1 MKMLAAFSPGSDFKR
16 YYRGRMPRLALAVII
31 LMPLMYGALYLWAFW
46 NPFNEVN
53 KMPIA
58 LVNLDT
64 GATLDGKPLAAGEQV
79 VQGLVASK
87 QLDLN
92 VVSES
97 EAADG
102 VAHGKYYFSITLPKD
117 FSEAVVSPTTGKPRS
132 APLIFTYDD
141 ANNYLASVLG
151 GDAAQQV
158 VSQVASQVGT
168 QTFDIAFKEVGSM
181 LPQVTKA
188 VDGANEL
195 ATGLD
200 TANTGAHE
208 LSGALDELSGVV
220 IKATDPVLAAT
231 SGSGGLSPAEV
242 KATATRVSQGAE
254 TINEIVGGAA
264 ATQSRGYTALDRAIS
279 GMASSPDP
287 AMRALARSLTP
298 AKDALANRGLGPDAN
313 NAATALLSDSQKLS
327 AAMTTP
333 GSQVNSLLAL
343 AESGGLHADI
353 EKARGAATELSSA
366 SGELAAGTKK
376 LAGGAHQLAGG
387 LDEASKAI
395 PKWNKEQQ
403 DALAKTLSQPV
414 FLSEKYENE
423 AGTFGTGFAP
433 FFFSLALFV
442 GGIIAWMLFTP
453 LQSRPIAQGLNSVRA
468 VLASYAPTFGVGA
481 LQAAILFGVTVLAVG
496 LRPVHVAGTFLFML
510 LVVATFLALIQMFNA
525 LFGPAVGRVVTLAF
539 LMIQLTS
546 AGGIYP
552 VETTTKPFQYIHWV
566 DPMTYTVNGLRQMIM
581 GGVDYRFWVAL
592 AVLSCLTVIFLS
604 VSVVAARRNR
614 QYTMDRLYPPV
625 EV

>member
-1 MKMLAAFSPGSDFKR
+1 MLAAFSPGSDFKR

>member
-46 NPFNEVN
+46 NPFNAVN

-58 LVNLDT
+58 LVNMDA
-64 GATLDGKPLAAGEQV
+64 GATLNGKPLAAGEQV
-79 VQGLVASK
+79 VQGLVDSK
-87 QLDLN
+87 QLDLH
-92 VVSES
+92 VVSEE
-97 EAADG
+97 EAANG

-117 FSEAVVSPTTGKPRS
+117 FSEAVTSPTTGNARS

-158 VSQVASQVGT
+158 VTQVSAQVGT
-168 QTFDIAFKEVGSM
+168 QTFDIVFKEVGSM

-188 VDGANEL
+188 TDGANEL
-195 ATGLD
+195 AAGLD
-200 TANTGAHE
+200 TANAGANE

-220 IKATDPVLAAT
+220 MRVTDPLLAAT

-242 KATATRVSQGAE
+242 RATAERVNANATRL
-254 TINEIVGGAA
+254 NEIVGGAA
-264 ATQSRGYTALDRAIS
+264 ATQSRAYNALDQAVS
-279 GMASSPDP
+279 AMANSPDP
-287 AMRALARSLTP
+287 AMRALARTLAP
-298 AKDALANRGLGPDAN
+298 AKNVLGNEGLGPEAN
-313 NAATALLSDSQKLS
+313 NSATQLLNDSQALT
-327 AAMTTP
+327 AAMNTP
-333 GSQVNSLLAL
+333 GSQIHSLLGL
-343 AESGGLHADI
+343 AETDGLHSDI
-353 EKARGAATELSSA
+353 QSARGAATELSSGA
-366 SGELAAGTKK
+366 NQLAAGTTQ
-376 LAGGAHQLAGG
+376 LAAGAHELAGG

-395 PKWNKEQQ
+395 PKWTQQQQ
-403 DALAKTLSQPV
+403 DALAKTLAQPV
-414 FLSEKYENE
+414 VLSEEYKNE

-453 LQSRPIAQGLNSVRA
+453 LQSRPIAQGLSSVRA
-468 VLASYAPTFGVGA
+468 VLASYAPTLAVGI
-481 LQAAILFGVTVLAVG
+481 LQAAILYGVTVLAVG
-496 LRPVHVAGTFLFML
+496 LRPAHMLGTFLFMVV
-510 LVVATFLALIQMFNA
+510 VVAAFLALIQMFNA

-552 VETTTKPFQYIHWV
+552 VETTTKPFQYIHWI

-592 AVLSCLTVIFLS
+592 TVLLTITVVFLG
-604 VSVVAARRNR
+604 VSVLAARRNR